1 MRSAP
6 VVWQDEYAPFLGAE
20 LEDVAF
26 LSLRNSDTP
35 GVVASLDEDV
45 IAFSG
50 AVQLVFAGG
59 RPFYLTWR
67 QETAWEFG
75 LEPVSDIWTS
85 WTPHSLDT
93 IHRSSSEAWEN
104 ALGGARLKCVSLYS
118 SDLCEDQSFVT
129 AIAHRCETT
138 EKTSTLWISA
148 ASGANAGPGDDLIVS
163 LDKPPPSTG
172 SLIPLGIVQ

>member
-1 MRSAP
+1 MSGAP
-6 VVWQDEYAPFLGAE
+6 IVWRDQYAPFLGAE

-35 GVVASLDEDV
+35 GVVGSLDEDV

-50 AVQLVFAGG
+50 AVQLVFEGG
-59 RPFYLTWR
+59 RAFYLTWQ

-75 LEPVSDIWTS
+75 LKPLNDIWTS

-93 IHRSSSEAWEN
+93 IHRSNSEAWES
-104 ALGGARLKCVSLYS
+104 ALGGSHLKGVSLYS
-118 SDLCEDQSFVT
+118 SDLCEDQSLVI
-129 AIAHRCETT
+129 AIAHRCETS

-148 ASGANAGPGDDLIVS
+148 ASGSNAGPGDDLIVS
-163 LDKPPPSTG
+163 LDRPPPSTG